1 MSEILD
7 AGSKKSYPAEI
18 VLGKCLGGGGYCCTN
33 IGPAD
38 VFLLIMPKLKECFKS
53 DMASV
58 PNAPAWSNEM
68 SPAVVE
74 FYGDDGKVVATYRRE
89 VFVNVPI
96 GASPSLSVGYANTAV
111 HNVITFGDSED
122 VGKFVEK
129 CRELSHGGL
138 DHVFQLAGF

>member
-18 VLGKCLGGGGYCCTN
+18 VLGKCLGADGYCCTN

-38 VFLLIMPKLKECFKS
+38 VFFWIMPKLKECFKS
-53 DMASV
+53 ETLNLKGL
-58 PNAPAWSNEM
+58 PY
-68 SPAVVE
+68 VVK
-74 FYGDDGKVVATYRRE
+74 FYGDDGKLAAMYNMEVVMNVPFGSSPFSSATY
-89 VFVNVPI
+89 VNNV
-96 GASPSLSVGYANTAV
+96 V

-138 DHVFQLAGF
+138 NHVFQLAGF